1 MRKELRIEHID
12 FLLNL
17 GSEND
22 VVASKN
28 DVQEVKN
35 DVQEVENDVQEEKN
49 DVEEAENDVWEAKVE
64 KVAKTSFSCS
74 SKTSWQLIW
83 DGMLNYL
90 KRS

>member
-22 VVASKN
+22 VVASK
-28 DVQEVKN
+28 DDQEVKN

-49 DVEEAENDVWEAKVE
+49 DVEEVENDVLGAKVE
-64 KVAKTSFSCS
+64 KVAMTSSSCS

-83 DGMLNYL
+83 DGMLNY
-90 KRS
+90 

>member
-1 MRKELRIEHID
+1 MRKELRIERID

-28 DVQEVKN
+28 DVQAVKN
-35 DVQEVENDVQEEKN
+35 GVQEVENDVQEEKN

-64 KVAKTSFSCS
+64 KVVMTSSSCS

-83 DGMLNYL
+83 DGMLNY
-90 KRS
+90 

>member
-1 MRKELRIEHID
+1 MRKELRIERID

-28 DVQEVKN
+28 DVQALKN

-64 KVAKTSFSCS
+64 KVVMTSSSCS

-83 DGMLNYL
+83 DGMLNY
-90 KRS
+90 

>member
-1 MRKELRIEHID
+1 MRKELHIEHID

-35 DVQEVENDVQEEKN
+35 DVQEAMN

-64 KVAKTSFSCS
+64 RVAMTSFSCS
-74 SKTSWQLIW
+74 SMTSWQLIW